1 MECHDSGEASGGLDL
16 QTLATDYSPDIDMK
30 LWEKI
35 ESEVVSARMPPESA
49 EPLPASEREQIAS
62 WFKDEFVL
70 PGGIQHAGY
79 VLPRRLTREEL
90 QNTLEDI
97 LFIPIRSEVTNSRL
111 HVIPD
116 TLVEKF
122 FTTGVIGASG
132 FSNDARTLSDE
143 SMDLQKY
150 ASCYSLLLSRLDSD
164 EKARE
169 HLFGAA
175 ELPLKLTDTEVDE
188 FIQRFGRSAF
198 RRDLTKK

>member
-1 MECHDSGEASGGLDL
+1 MERCMECHDSGEASGGLDL
-16 QTLATDYSPDIDMK
+16 QSLATDYSPDIDMK

-49 EPLPASEREQIAS
+49 EPLSASEREQIAS

-122 FTTGVIGASG
+122 FTRLASLGLLVFPTMRGRLAMNRWICRSMRVVIHYCCR
-132 FSNDARTLSDE
+132 DWIPMRRRE
-143 SMDLQKY
+143 SICL
-150 ASCYSLLLSRLDSD
+150 
-164 EKARE
+164 E
-169 HLFGAA
+169 
-175 ELPLKLTDTEVDE
+175 
-188 FIQRFGRSAF
+188 
-198 RRDLTKK
+198 RRNYR